1 MEIVLSAGL
10 ENFATKH
17 AVKIVKTGVTRTL
30 AAATKAVYLV
40 TLEIFVMKRAMID
53 AYLVVN
59 QGLRILN
66 RCRIHAQKTF
76 PF

>member
-10 ENFATKH
+10 ENFATNH
-17 AVKIVKTGVTRTL
+17 AVKIVKTDVTRTL
-30 AAATKAVYLV
+30 AAARKAVYLV

-53 AYLVVN
+53 AYLVVIRK
-59 QGLRILN
+59 LTTLN
-66 RCRIHAQKTF
+66 RGRIHAQKTF